1 MKVVLLEDLPGKGKA
16 GEIKEVSKGYARN
29 FLLPRGLALLATP
42 TVIKQVES
50 RLEKE
55 KLEES
60 IDRDKLVELAQQIEG
75 REIRFK
81 ARMGAGERLF
91 GSITA
96 ADVAEELKR
105 AIGSPIDKKKIDIEK
120 SLRKTGS
127 YEVAVKLASD
137 INPQITVVIEEEK
150 EAEEKAV
157 KKAKKKPEKGA
168 EKKTEKKAEKEAEE
182 KAEKKAEKKPEKG
195 VEKKTEKKAKTEKKT
210 EKGAEKKTE
219 KKAEKKPEKKTEKK
233 AEKEKD

>member
-42 TVIKQVES
+42 AVIKQVES
-50 RLEKE
+50 RLEQDKI
-55 KLEES
+55 EES

-75 REIRFK
+75 KEIRFQ

-96 ADVAEELKR
+96 ADVAEKLSQ
-105 AIGSPIDKKKIDIEK
+105 AIGSVIDKKKIDIEK

-127 YEVAVKLASD
+127 HQVAVKLASD
-137 INPQITVVIEEEK
+137 LNPQITVVIEEEQETETAAK
-150 EAEEKAV
+150 TEK
-157 KKAKKKPEKGA
+157 KA
-168 EKKTEKKAEKEAEE
+168 EKKTEKKK
-182 KAEKKAEKKPEKG
+182 EKKAEKK
-195 VEKKTEKKAKTEKKT
+195 T
-210 EKGAEKKTE
+210 EKKTE
-219 KKAEKKPEKKTEKK
+219 KKAEKKTEKK
-233 AEKEKD
+233 SKAKEKEKEEEEGEKD

>member
-42 TVIKQVES
+42 TIIKQVES

-75 REIRFK
+75 REIRFE

-96 ADVAEELKR
+96 ADVAEELSR
-105 AIGSPIDKKKIDIEK
+105 TIGSPVDKKRIDIEK
-120 SLRKTGS
+120 PLRKTGS

-150 EAEEKAV
+150 EAE
-157 KKAKKKPEKGA
+157 
-168 EKKTEKKAEKEAEE
+168 
-182 KAEKKAEKKPEKG
+182 
-195 VEKKTEKKAKTEKKT
+195 
-210 EKGAEKKTE
+210 AEKKTE
-219 KKAEKKPEKKTEKK
+219 KKAEKKAEKKTEKK
-233 AEKEKD
+233 AEKKVEKKTEKKAEKKAEKKTEKKAEKSGEGKEKEEEKD

>member
-1 MKVVLLEDLPGKGKA
+1 MKVVLLEDLPGKGKT
-16 GEIKEVSKGYARN
+16 GEIKEVSKGYARH
-29 FLLPRGLALLATP
+29 FLLPRGLALVATP
-42 TVIKQVES
+42 TVIKQAES

-75 REIRFK
+75 KEIRFK

-96 ADVAEELKR
+96 ADIAEELGR
-105 AIGSPIDKKKIDIEK
+105 AIGSVVDKKKVDIEE

-137 INPQITVVIEEEK
+137 LSPQIMVVIEEEEK
-150 EAEEKAV
+150 ETET
-157 KKAKKKPEKGA
+157 
-168 EKKTEKKAEKEAEE
+168 EKKTEKKAEKKAEKKTE
-182 KAEKKAEKKPEKG
+182 KKVEKKLEKKAEKKTEKK
-195 VEKKTEKKAKTEKKT
+195 VEKKLVKK
-210 EKGAEKKTE
+210 AEKKTE
-219 KKAEKKPEKKTEKK
+219 KKAEKK
-233 AEKEKD
+233 KEKD

>member
-16 GEIKEVSKGYARN
+16 GEVKEVSKGYARN

-50 RLEKE
+50 RLEQE

-96 ADVAEELKR
+96 ADVAEELSR
-105 AIGSPIDKKKIDIEK
+105 AVGSVIDKKKIDIEK

-150 EAEEKAV
+150 ETETE
-157 KKAKKKPEKGA
+157 
-168 EKKTEKKAEKEAEE
+168 TEK
-182 KAEKKAEKKPEKG
+182 KAEKKAEKKTER
-195 VEKKTEKKAKTEKKT
+195 KK
-210 EKGAEKKTE
+210 E
-219 KKAEKKPEKKTEKK
+219 KKAERKKEKK
-233 AEKEKD
+233 AEKEKEKD